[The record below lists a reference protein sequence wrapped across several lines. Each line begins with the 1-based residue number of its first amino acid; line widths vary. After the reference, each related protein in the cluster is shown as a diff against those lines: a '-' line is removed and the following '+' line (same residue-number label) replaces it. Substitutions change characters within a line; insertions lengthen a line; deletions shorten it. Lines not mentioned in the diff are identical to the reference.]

1 MKPLSLLQIDSMVV
15 IETQGDV
22 FDSLFQVE
30 RKYLTQVGRMRR
42 SEFSAV
48 RHCAIA
54 ALSYLGYERPV
65 MVPGLAGE
73 PTWPEGVA
81 GSMTHCPS
89 YCAAAVAPSD
99 VYKSIGIDAE
109 PNESL
114 SSGMLERIAS
124 FSERTHV
131 QTLSNKLPNVAFDR
145 LLFCIKESVYKAW
158 FHRFGECLRFKS
170 INVNIEVCGSL
181 HFVVASN
188 VTVRFNQLGY
198 WNEDGGILGSVVA
211 FYA

>member
-1 MKPLSLLQIDSMVV
+1 
-15 IETQGDV
+15 
-22 FDSLFQVE
+22 
-30 RKYLTQVGRMRR
+30 
-42 SEFSAV
+42 
-48 RHCAIA
+48 
-54 ALSYLGYERPV
+54 
-65 MVPGLAGE
+65 
-73 PTWPEGVA
+73 
-81 GSMTHCPS
+81 MTHCPS

-158 FHRFGECLRFKS
+158 FHRFGEYRSLRKS
-170 INVNIEVCGSL
+170 
-181 HFVVASN
+181 
-188 VTVRFNQLGY
+188 
-198 WNEDGGILGSVVA
+198 A
-211 FYA
+211 FCSCVKCNSEI